1 MRANVGA
8 LGTSQGV
15 TTSLRP
21 PTTTTTEDFPPGAK
35 AAQFHTEEARDPATS

>member
-21 PTTTTTEDFPPGAK
+21 PPTTTEDFPPGAK